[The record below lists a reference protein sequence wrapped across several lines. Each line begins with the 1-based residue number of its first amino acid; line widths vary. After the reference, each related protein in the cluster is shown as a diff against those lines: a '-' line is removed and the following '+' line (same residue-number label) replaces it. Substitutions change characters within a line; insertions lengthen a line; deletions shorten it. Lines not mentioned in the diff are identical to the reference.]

1 MRRLSVAL
9 ATAMALLVLPAVAG
23 AGITVA
29 KPDTS
34 EYPTIHVTAVTGSP
48 QTTPPT
54 AREGGRPIENLV
66 AENLGDSRA
75 LAIAV
80 DRSNSMTGEPLSDAV
95 AASRVF
101 LTQKGEDDSVAL
113 FAFASTAEELT
124 EFSTD
129 GEEVDAAL
137 SSLTASETKGTALY
151 DAITAAAD
159 ALTKDEHLGRVLI
172 VITDGRNVSAGGSL
186 EEAITTARDAG
197 VAVYPIGIAGPQ
209 FSPEPLERLADE
221 TGGAY
226 SEASSSAALVNIS
239 DALVRRLQRTWELT
253 YETTTRPG
261 ERADLL
267 IRHPGEGRIETV
279 LAVPRDAGTDPNE
292 PSAISNL
299 LFRSVFG
306 NLLAALLLGGMILL
320 AVVHL
325 LGAWNVHRVRR
336 RVETHVPAAREARQN
351 KGPRSKVAFLSGL
364 FEATENAFSR
374 FPAWRAI
381 RTALERSDVPL
392 RAAEFFWIMIGAG
405 IVAAILLT
413 MLGAPFF
420 LVLLA
425 LPLGA
430 ALPYVFLRFKAAR
443 RLRAF
448 DDQLPDLLMTM
459 AASLRAGHTFRQA
472 MQSVVEEAEEPA
484 SSEFKRVLIETGFG
498 RPMDQALSDM
508 AGRLSSNNFDYVIS
522 VVSIQREVG
531 GSLANLFD
539 MVSETVRQRQQFS
552 KKVRGLTAMG
562 RMSAYVLIALPF
574 FVGFMISLLNP
585 EYMAPLFTTSAGR
598 ILILMGITGMIV
610 GSYLLKKIV
619 SFRVA

>member
-1 MRRLSVAL
+1 VSRIFVAL
-9 ATAMALLVLPAVAG
+9 ATATALLVLPAVAG
-23 AGITVA
+23 AGISVA

-54 AREGGRPIENLV
+54 ARESGVPIENLV

-80 DRSNSMTGEPLSDAV
+80 DRSNSMLGEPLRDAV
-95 AASRVF
+95 EASRVF

-113 FAFASTAEELT
+113 FAFASTAEALT
-124 EFSTD
+124 EFSSD
-129 GEEVDAAL
+129 GDEVDEALAA
-137 SSLTASETKGTALY
+137 LTASTTQGTALY

-159 ALTKDEHLGRVLI
+159 ALTKNEHLGRVLI
-172 VITDGRNVSAGGSL
+172 VITDGQNVSAGGSL

-209 FSPEPLERLADE
+209 FSPEPLERLAAE

-226 SEASSSAALVNIS
+226 SEASSSAALVGIS

-267 IRHPGEGRIETV
+267 VRHPAEGRAETV
-279 LAVPRDAGTDPNE
+279 LAVPRDAGTDPNK
-292 PSAISNL
+292 PSAFTEFM
-299 LFRSVFG
+299 FRSALG
-306 NLLAALLLGGMILL
+306 NLLAALLIGGFVLL
-320 AVVHL
+320 AIVHL

-336 RVETHVPAAREARQN
+336 RVDRHVPAAREEHQSKAA
-351 KGPRSKVAFLSGL
+351 PRRFAFLSGL

-374 FPAWRAI
+374 FPAWTAI
-381 RTALERSDVPL
+381 RSALERADVPL
-392 RAAEFFWIMIGAG
+392 RTAEFFYLSVGAG
-405 IVAAILLT
+405 LVAAILLT

-420 LVLLA
+420 LVVLGF
-425 LPLGA
+425 PLGM
-430 ALPYVFLRFKAAR
+430 ALPYVFLRFKASR

-484 SSEFKRVLIETGFG
+484 SKEFKRVLIETGFG
-498 RPMDQALSDM
+498 RPMDQALGDM
-508 AGRLSSNNFDYVIS
+508 AQRLSSNNYDYVIS

-562 RMSAYVLIALPF
+562 RMSAYVLIGLPF
-574 FVGFMISLLNP
+574 FVGFMITLLNP

-598 ILILMGITGMIV
+598 ILIIMGITGMII
-610 GSYLLKKIV
+610 GSFLLKKIV
-619 SFRVA
+619 SFRLA